1 MLDDLVLEVEVR
13 LDTNHEHLV
22 EGGAHLHE
30 GGFSRRGMDDDLRDH
45 RIILGRDPVAGI
57 ESGID
62 ADAVAGRQ
70 MQVFHDT
77 RARHEVL
84 RRDFRVDAALDG
96 MSTRLHILLR
106 EAQRFARRDTDLFD
120 DEIGA
125 GHHLRHAMLH
135 LDSRV
140 HLHKVEVPLRVHDEL
155 DGACIGILYGLR
167 REDRTAVHLGTGFV
181 IDSRGWRLL
190 DQLLVIS
197 LDGAVTVAEG
207 DDMTE
212 VIRHDLDLDV
222 ARLLDIALDIHG
234 VIAEGVCGL
243 ALCET
248 ELKLEFILGCRDT
261 HALAA
266 ATGGGLDDH
275 RVPDLAGE
283 LLSGL
288 RVVDRLACARNDRHA
303 GIHHRLPGMGLVA
316 HAVDDVGL
324 RTDKGDAIFLTA
336 AYELTVL
343 RQEAIARMDRI
354 GAGVDGCRDELVHIQ
369 IVVLRRTFSDTDPLI
384 RELRMQTVLVLL
396 RVDRDTLDAH
406 VPAGPD
412 DADRDFASIG
422 N

>member
-1 MLDDLVLEVEVR
+1 
-13 LDTNHEHLV
+13 
-22 EGGAHLHE
+22 
-30 GGFSRRGMDDDLRDH
+30 MDDDLRDH

-57 ESGID
+57 ETGID

-70 MQVFHDT
+70 MQVLYHT

-84 RRDFRVDAALDG
+84 RRNLCIDSALDG
-96 MSTRLHILLR
+96 MSTWLHIFLC
-106 EAQRFARRDTDLFD
+106 EAQRFTRRDTDLFD

-181 IDSRGWRLL
+181 VDGRGWRLL
-190 DQLLVIS
+190 DQLLVIP
-197 LDGAVTVAEG
+197 LDGAVTIAEG

-222 ARLLDIALDIHG
+222 ARLLDIALDVHG
-234 VIAEGVCGL
+234 IIPEGVCRL
-243 ALCET
+243 ALCEA
-248 ELKLEFILGCRDT
+248 ELKLEFILRCRDA

-266 ATGGGLDDH
+266 APGGGLDDH
-275 RVPDLAGE
+275 RIPDLTGE

-288 RVVDRLACARNDRHA
+288 GIVDRLAGARNDRHA

-316 HAVDDVGL
+316 HAVDDV
-324 RTDKGDAIFLTA
+324 RIRSDKGDAVFLTA

-343 RQEAIARMDRI
+343 RQEAIARVDRI
-354 GAGVDGCRDELVHIQ
+354 GTGVDGRRDELVHIQ
-369 IVVLRRTFSDTDPLI
+369 VVVFRRTLSDTDSLI

-412 DADRDFASIG
+412 DADRDLASIG